1 MRFITDENIPRTVIR
16 MLRDL
21 DHDVKDI
28 VESGLT
34 GMEDDDIIR
43 MGLNEG
49 RIIITHDKDFGDILS
64 YPLKEHS
71 GVILIR
77 LRVPTPNNTRQAISR
92 VLAAVP
98 KERMQGQVVVVE
110 DWRIRISGRP
120 K

>member
-1 MRFITDENIPRTVIR
+1 VRFITGENTSRAVIQ

-21 DHDVKDI
+21 GHDVKDI
-28 VESGLT
+28 VESGLI
-34 GMEDDDIIR
+34 GVEDDDIIR

-77 LRVPTPNNTRQAISR
+77 LHVPTPNNTRLAISR

-98 KERMQGQVVVVE
+98 EERMRGQVIVVE

-120 K
+120 E